1 MDEMVYRLSKVP
13 DMTSEQ
19 HWFKRGAGFA
29 KTYFSWLL
37 RDNKQTRQK
46 LKTCFPGEY
55 QEILTFTGLN
65 VDRYEVLLF
74 AYTGAFLS
82 FLILCGLMFVITIS
96 YYDGFWEGDAMTM
109 MLLGISLIVVP
120 LVLVNALKNYPK
132 TYAKYLQIRS
142 LGDVPEVLSYLVMYL
157 KLIPNLENSVKFTAS
172 ESTTILATDLRK
184 LVWDLEIRVYHG
196 IDDAMSDFAT
206 RWGRWSE
213 FFKRS
218 LHLLCSSIQEREEAS
233 RIITL
238 DRSLDVSLEGTKETM
253 NQFVNRLHQPTV
265 MLYSLGIMI
274 PLSLVAML
282 PAAGLVGVKITI
294 VQVFLLYDVL
304 LPLFVFLYSRHILLS
319 RPATFN
325 PPSIPVNHPDLV
337 DINKK
342 RCLYRAVLIGI
353 GVGLPGVF
361 FLSIPLLF
369 PHGSSNPYLQM
380 FITHQGSTAFLPVT
394 LFFIWGVGATISFY
408 CLSVY
413 GPHKKV
419 RDTIKQMEKEFSD
432 ALYILGKRLS
442 EEKSPEEGFL
452 YTART
457 MQGAQI
463 AEVFRQTSYNLTA
476 MHVNFHD
483 AMFNDEFGALRY
495 VYSDRI
501 KAILRLFVEGTQK
514 SQQAVSASLIRIADH
529 LKQLQEVEQKIKDM
543 LYELT
548 STIQTTISV
557 FAPLIAGVT
566 LSITTL
572 ISKVLTSLHS
582 TISLDT
588 MTDLSPTFS
597 GMTDAFTL
605 ENVRPEYFVLVIGI
619 YLIQLVVLLTRL
631 INGINEG
638 DDKAT
643 YMYRLGKTLPLALL
657 VFSLTILIGQW
668 FFSEILQSM

>member
-1 MDEMVYRLSKVP
+1 MDEMVQRLPKVFP
-13 DMTSEQ
+13 MTSEPV
-19 HWFKRGAGFA
+19 WYRRGVMFA

-37 RDNKQTRQK
+37 RDDEQTDQK
-46 LKTCFPGEY
+46 LDTCFPRDY
-55 QEILTFTGLN
+55 QELLTFTGLN
-65 VDRYEVLLF
+65 VDRYDVLLF

-82 FLILCGLMFVITIS
+82 FLILCSLMIIITLS
-96 YYDGFWEGDAMTM
+96 YYYDYWRIDAMTM
-109 MLLGISLIVVP
+109 MLTGISLVILP
-120 LVLVNALKNYPK
+120 LILVHALKNYPK

-172 ESTTILATDLRK
+172 ESTTILAADLRK
-184 LVWDLEIRVYHG
+184 LVWDLEIRVYYG
-196 IDDAMSDFAT
+196 IEDAVADFAV

-213 FFKRS
+213 YFKRS

-265 MLYSLGIMI
+265 MLYSIGIMI

-304 LPLFVFLYSRHILLS
+304 LPLFVFVYSRNILLS

-325 PPSIPVNHPDLV
+325 PPSIPADHPEV
-337 DINKK
+337 VGINKK
-342 RCLYRAVLIGI
+342 QRLCLAFLLGI
-353 GVGLPGVF
+353 GVGLPGIF
-361 FLSIPLLF
+361 FLSLPVLF
-369 PHGSSNPYLQM
+369 PHGSSNQLLSWL
-380 FITHQGSTAFLPVT
+380 FADQGVTSYFPVT
-394 LFFIWGVGATISFY
+394 LFFIWGVGAAISFY

-413 GPHKKV
+413 RPHKKV
-419 RDTIKQMEKEFSD
+419 RDGIKQMEKEFGD
-432 ALYILGKRLS
+432 ALYILGKRIS

-457 MQGAQI
+457 MEGAHI

-483 AMFNDEFGALRY
+483 AMFNDEFGSLRH

-501 KAILRLFVEGTQK
+501 KAILRLFVEGTKK

-548 STIQTTISV
+548 STIQTTVSI

-566 LSITTL
+566 LSITAL
-572 ISKVLTSLHS
+572 ITKVITSLH
-582 TISLDT
+582 TAISSET
-588 MTDLSPTFS
+588 MTVASPTFS
-597 GMTDAFTL
+597 GMAEAFTL
-605 ENVRPEYFVLVIGI
+605 ENVRPEFFVLVIGV

-631 INGINEG
+631 TNGINEG

-657 VFSLTILIGQW
+657 IFSLTIVVGQW
-668 FFSEILQSM
+668 FFSEILPSI